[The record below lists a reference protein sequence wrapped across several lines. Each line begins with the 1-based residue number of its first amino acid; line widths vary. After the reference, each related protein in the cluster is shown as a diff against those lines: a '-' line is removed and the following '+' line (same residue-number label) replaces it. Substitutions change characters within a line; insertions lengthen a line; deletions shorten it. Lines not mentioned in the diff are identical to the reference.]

1 MRLAQPAH
9 RLQLA
14 QMVQHLAYRWGRHA
28 DGRTGVYAAPY
39 LSVAPSA
46 TMVIV
51 DTLMID
57 TDWPV
62 AMGKA
67 DGSIHR
73 ASASKLSGS
82 HWRTAGLIEEPISS
96 VDDAN
101 LTNLDTIDLV

>member
-1 MRLAQPAH
+1 
-9 RLQLA
+9 
-14 QMVQHLAYRWGRHA
+14 
-28 DGRTGVYAAPY
+28 
-39 LSVAPSA
+39 
-46 TMVIV
+46 MVIV